1 MVNSLNEEVKDFI
14 SQNNI
19 FEEEGDNFSTFHP
32 KLKSWGIPNFTA
44 KTKKFKTNSLRYAHH
59 KVYACTYNFDSE
71 GRRKTFTNSETDSV
85 GLIFGDSIAFG
96 TGVPDDYTLAS
107 YFAKHNPNT
116 QYYNYGFPGHGP
128 AHMLLHVLDDNFKE
142 EFKNKKGTLY
152 YILRD
157 DAIKVSNGKVDW
169 CEDYPKVISG
179 EYVGSFSKEEIPAQ
193 SDYLASEFTTEDYTN
208 TVAIFESIK
217 NELKNISKDLE
228 LQIIIL
234 PSSFCNFELIPFLQ
248 DKNIDYK
255 NLYFTDLEFLTE
267 NKSRFLDGTF
277 KPKAFD
283 IISKIVTDKNSKQI
297 DLQLPN
303 NFTID
308 ETVEMLGL
316 MMPSFVDYPD
326 DDSGVIC
333 SLICKWYNKS
343 TYINLHKK
351 FKSYFQYKSKIIDY
365 LTDNKTLS
373 ELIQEE
379 YVVKPSIYKKEE

>member
-1 MVNSLNEEVKDFI
+1 MSDLLNEEVKDFI
-14 SQNNI
+14 NQNNI

-32 KLKSWGIPNFTA
+32 KLRSWGIPNSTA

-59 KVYACTYNFDSE
+59 KVYACTYNFDNA
-71 GRRKTFTNSETDSV
+71 GRRKTFSNSVTDSV

-116 QYYNYGFPGHGP
+116 QFYNYGFPGHGP
-128 AHMLLHVLDDNFKE
+128 AHMLLHILDENFKK
-142 EFKNKKGTLY
+142 EFKNKTGTLY

-169 CEDYPKVISG
+169 CVEYPKVISG
-179 EYVGSFSKEEIPAQ
+179 KYVGSFTKEEIPNQ
-193 SDYLASEFTTEDYTN
+193 SDYLASEFTTEDFTN
-208 TVAIFESIK
+208 TVSIFESIK
-217 NELKNISKDLE
+217 REIQDISEDLKLE
-228 LQIIIL
+228 IIIL
-234 PSSFCNFELIPFLQ
+234 PSSFCNFELIPFL
-248 DKNIDYK
+248 KNSGINYK

-277 KPKAFD
+277 KPKAFEL
-283 IISKIVTDKNSKQI
+283 ISKIVTDKSSTLI
-297 DLQLPN
+297 DFQYPTDLS
-303 NFTID
+303 IE
-308 ETVEMLGL
+308 ETVETLGL
-316 MMPSFVDYPD
+316 MMPSFADYPD

-343 TYINLHKK
+343 TYIKLHEK
-351 FKSYFQYKSKIIDY
+351 FKNYFKYKPTITNYQTENKILLD
-365 LTDNKTLS
+365 
-373 ELIQEE
+373 LIQEE